1 MRLGLRLPQ
10 RMGIDLRH
18 DVTEVASAAE
28 RAGFDSIWAW
38 ERPLFPVAPRDSF
51 TPGARRG
58 RPRIGKGL
66 TR

>member
-28 RAGFDSIWAW
+28 RARVRQYLGLGATVVSCG
-38 ERPLFPVAPRDSF
+38 AP
-51 TPGARRG
+51 
-58 RPRIGKGL
+58 
-66 TR
+66 

>member
-28 RAGFDSIWAW
+28 RAGSTVSGPGSDRCFLW
-38 ERPLFPVAPRDSF
+38 RPVIPLLRARAVA
-51 TPGARRG
+51 ARVSASG
-58 RPRIGKGL
+58 
-66 TR
+66 